1 MARPTPSLGV
11 NPAMKSDK
19 MSYVR
24 RVLITRRPVDVP
36 VRVSLRSYARFAD
49 WLDGELRKLVAR
61 WSPQVH
67 SRGRSCEPTPSVPQ
81 REEARQ

>member
-1 MARPTPSLGV
+1 
-11 NPAMKSDK
+11 MKSDK

-24 RVLITRRPVDVP
+24 RVLITRRPADVP

-61 WSPQVH
+61 WSPHVH
-67 SRGRSCEPTPSVPQ
+67 SRGRSCEQSPPSPA
-81 REEARQ
+81 REDARR

>member
-1 MARPTPSLGV
+1 
-11 NPAMKSDK
+11 MKSDK

-24 RVLITRRPVDVP
+24 RVLITRRPADVP

-61 WSPQVH
+61 WSPQVP
-67 SRGRSCEPTPSVPQ
+67 SCGRSIEKPPPTLA
-81 REEARQ
+81 REESRR

>member
-1 MARPTPSLGV
+1 
-11 NPAMKSDK
+11 MKSDK

-24 RVLITRRPVDVP
+24 RVLITRRPADVP

-61 WSPQVH
+61 WSPHVH
-67 SRGRSCEPTPSVPQ
+67 SSGQSCEQSPPSPA
-81 REEARQ
+81 REDARR

>member
-1 MARPTPSLGV
+1 
-11 NPAMKSDK
+11 MKSDK

-24 RVLITRRPVDVP
+24 RVLITRRPADVP

-61 WSPQVH
+61 WSPHVP
-67 SRGRSCEPTPSVPQ
+67 SRDRTCEPHPPSPA
-81 REEARQ
+81 REDARR